1 MLSVLLPPE
10 RAGRIACRVTHTVKA
25 FRHRAAVQV
34 VPVVGRLSGLSARR
48 SPAEAM
54 RSVGLSVAL
63 NVKERWCFA
72 VAVCRC
78 DGLTIPPVFLVVNT
92 AGHVFFRRHEKP
104 AQRRVSDR
112 MMKEEARH

>member
-25 FRHRAAVQV
+25 FHHRAAVQV

-78 DGLTIPPVFLVVNT
+78 EGLKLTAGIHVVNT
-92 AGHVFFRRHEKP
+92 GG
-104 AQRRVSDR
+104 
-112 MMKEEARH
+112 